1 MASRRNCGY
10 GPGMN
15 DKPAR
20 AILRRGRDSI
30 IAKGHPWVFS
40 GAIAALEGKAEL
52 GSTVDVG
59 GRDQWLGRGLLNP
72 EADLSI
78 RIYSRNPDQPLD
90 TDFFRE
96 RARAAVARRARLA
109 TDPSTTNAYRVVY
122 SEADGL
128 SGLVVDRYADVLSA
142 RVSARVLQ
150 PYMDAIRETLLETT
164 GCSRWVVST
173 DALAREREGLTEEQL
188 GAGGPDVTAPVRI
201 LQDGHAFEV
210 DPRGGHKTGFYL
222 DQRDNRRR
230 TAGYARDARVLSA
243 YCYTGAF
250 EVYAAGA
257 GAAEITGLD
266 ESRDALARAE
276 AHHTL
281 NELTIPVNYEEA
293 NVPVALR
300 KYRDRGLQFD
310 LIVLDPPRFV
320 ARRSQLEKGLRA
332 YKDINL
338 LAMKL
343 LAPGGILATFSCSGL
358 VSRPDFTR
366 AVAWAASDSGREV
379 RILETL
385 GQPADHPILLAFPES
400 AYLKG
405 LLCGV
410 E

>member
-1 MASRRNCGY
+1 M
-10 GPGMN
+10 
-15 DKPAR
+15 
-20 AILRRGRDSI
+20 
-30 IAKGHPWVFS
+30 
-40 GAIAALEGKAEL
+40 
-52 GSTVDVG
+52 
-59 GRDQWLGRGLLNP
+59 
-72 EADLSI
+72 
-78 RIYSRNPDQPLD
+78 
-90 TDFFRE
+90 
-96 RARAAVARRARLA
+96 
-109 TDPSTTNAYRVVY
+109 VY

-142 RVSARVLQ
+142 RVSARVLL
-150 PYMDAIRETLLETT
+150 PHLDAIRDTLLQAT

-173 DALAREREGLTEEQL
+173 DALAREREGLSDELL
-188 GAGGPDVTAPVRI
+188 GSSSARIAEPVRI

-230 TAGYARDARVLSA
+230 TAGYARGARMLSA

-276 AHHTL
+276 AHHAL
-281 NELTIPVNYEEA
+281 NELTAPVQYEEA

-300 KYRDRGLQFD
+300 KYRDRGRQFD

-320 ARRSQLEKGLRA
+320 AGRNQLEKGLRA

-338 LAMKL
+338 LAIKL
-343 LAPGGILATFSCSGL
+343 LAPGGTLATFSCSGL

-385 GQPADHPILLAFPES
+385 GQPADHPVLLAFP
-400 AYLKG
+400 
-405 LLCGV
+405 
-410 E
+410 